1 MALFE
6 KGNPEEF
13 LLFVWNLQMTLKDSG
28 ELATSTDV
36 QYICTLL
43 HVEALHQIDTLSI
56 EVGSTNATHLNRI
69 ILGLGT

>member
-28 ELATSTDV
+28 ELATSADV
-36 QYICTLL
+36 QYICRLL

-56 EVGSTNATHLNRI
+56 EVGSTTATHLNRI